1 MEDKRDVV
9 KFEQLKKIVDKLEE
23 AGMLDNS
30 EISFEFICSSLF
42 PLIYYKIKGEMR
54 HQYDEGVRSML
65 QECSPIKLDDSV
77 IRSLGYVHK
86 SLESA
91 LSELSIAQR
100 KMRNAEI
107 SEREEG
113 LKQFN
118 ILQNLITHAA
128 NNCARMTERN

>member
-9 KFEQLKKIVDKLEE
+9 KFEQLKKIVDKLEK
-23 AGMLDNS
+23 AGMTTDS
-30 EISFEFICSSLF
+30 EISFEFICGSLF

-65 QECSPIKLDDSV
+65 QECSSIKLDDSV
-77 IRSLGYVHK
+77 ICSLGYVHK

-118 ILQNLITHAA
+118 ILKNLITHAA

>member
-23 AGMLDNS
+23 AGMLDDS

-42 PLIYYKIKGEMR
+42 PLIYYKIKAEMR
-54 HQYDEGVRSML
+54 HQYDEGVQSTL
-65 QECSPIKLDDSV
+65 QQCSSVKLEDSV
-77 IRSLGYVHK
+77 QRSLEYVHK

-100 KMRNAEI
+100 RIRNAEV
-107 SEREEG
+107 SERQEG
-113 LKQFN
+113 LKQLN
-118 ILQNLITHAA
+118 ILQNLITHAT
-128 NNCARMTERN
+128 NNCTQLTEGN

>member
-9 KFEQLKKIVDKLEE
+9 KFEQLKKIVDKLEK
-23 AGMLDNS
+23 AGMTTDS
-30 EISFEFICSSLF
+30 EISFEFICGSLF

-77 IRSLGYVHK
+77 ICSLGYVHK

-118 ILQNLITHAA
+118 ILKNLITHAA

>member
-1 MEDKRDVV
+1 MEDKRDTV
-9 KFEQLKKIVDKLEE
+9 KFEQLKKVVDKLER
-23 AGMLDNS
+23 AGMTADS

-54 HQYDEGVRSML
+54 HQYDEGVRSVL
-65 QECSPIKLDDSV
+65 QECSPIKLDNS
-77 IRSLGYVHK
+77 IISSLEYVHK

-100 KMRNAEI
+100 RMRNAEV

-113 LKQFN
+113 LKQCS

-128 NNCARMTERN
+128 NNCARMTEGN